1 MKNILKGQSLD
12 AKLPQTRYAGVDV
25 RPYQLLCMV
34 CSLGEGH
41 SCPMDK
47 KLATIVDRI
56 RKNPDMPLTI
66 RCESGPVFGF
76 QNPGS
81 GDDSPGGAQYNQK
94 RDLDILH
101 KLDLMP
107 GTTIPA
113 RILFIRLFDRIH
125 SVRGICGYDVVTS
138 KEWEG
143 CPKAKSGYYEKGHAL
158 GFRAIIPARCDQ
170 EMLDEKKK
178 SIAALKKASHVSVRP
193 HLLLC
198 AVCQYGRNI
207 RSTFPEDNL
216 PEFLETLF
224 GDNPDISVTLVREAD
239 WMMCAPCPYRNPLLN
254 SCHTGRNGS
263 GELYC
268 QMKDLNVLQALGLS
282 YGTTMKARDFYR
294 HAFEKMPTT
303 AWVCAL
309 DNEGLP
315 PHSVW
320 FNACD
325 ANKQQ
330 KAYEDGRRELMK
342 RLEM

>member
-1 MKNILKGQSLD
+1 MGKKIKSPSSN
-12 AKLPQTRYAGVDV
+12 AKLTQGKDTGINL

-41 SCPMDK
+41 SCPQDNQLSAAVSK
-47 KLATIVDRI
+47 IKA
-56 RKNPDMPLTI
+56 NPDLPVTI
-66 RCESGPVFGF
+66 RCDAGPVFEF

-81 GDDSPGGAQYNQK
+81 GDETDGGSEYNQK

-107 GTTIPA
+107 GTTVPA
-113 RILFIRLFDRIH
+113 RILFMRLFDRI
-125 SVRGICGYDVVTS
+125 STVKGICGYDTVTS
-138 KEWEG
+138 KDWEG
-143 CPKAKSGYYEKGHAL
+143 CAKAKSGFYEKGHAL
-158 GFRAIIPARCDQ
+158 GFRTIIPARCDQ

-178 SIAALKKASHVSVRP
+178 SIAALRTAGDVRIRP

-198 AVCQYGRNI
+198 AVCQYGRNM
-207 RSTFPEDNL
+207 RAPFPEDNL
-216 PEFLETLF
+216 PEFLELLL
-224 GDNPDISVTLVREAD
+224 GDNPEVTITLVRDAD
-239 WMMCAPCPYRNPLLN
+239 WMMCAPCPYRNPIIG

-268 QMKDLNVLQALGLS
+268 QMKDLNVMQVLGLT

-294 HAFEKMPTT
+294 HAFEKIPTT
-303 AWVCAL
+303 AWICAL
-309 DNEGLP
+309 DNEGIP

-325 ANKQQ
+325 AGNYRQP
-330 KAYEDGRRELMK
+330 M
-342 RLEM
+342 RLAGVN